1 MNIHEYQAKKL
12 LQTYSVNVTRGH
24 MADSSSEAVQ
34 KAKELGGENWVVKAQ
49 IHAGGRGKAG
59 GVKFASSLDEVA
71 KIASEMLGKVLV
83 TNQTGSAGKRVNK
96 LYIQVPVD
104 IVKEY
109 YLGIALDRRLEMQ
122 YGFLCGS
129 DETVLVGS
137 SSVLIDEEGEI
148 ICLKSAV
155 TGPGEIK
162 KRMSLY
168 NCIDHST
175 IMFRKDIPAGYREK
189 FRYSQDYDLYLNLIS
204 RGCRIDNLPD
214 ALVRERMISGSI
226 TYSRKDEQEYY
237 RKKAKEF
244 FVQRQKY
251 GMDDYDPMEE
261 CRGQEEEYA
270 YGRSK
275 GGFINRQKIYYLLYA
290 GRSEK
295 ARRMIRK
302 ELSARLDPKLIL
314 YFAMSFFPLLLKKMG
329 ASRGIRYM
337 PERDG

>member
-1 MNIHEYQAKKL
+1 M
-12 LQTYSVNVTRGH
+12 V
-24 MADSSSEAVQ
+24 DSSIKISVVMSVLGYEKYIVQ
-34 KAKELGGENWVVKAQ
+34 TIESILGQTMPDLEFIIINDGCRYDLEKKVKAFRDSR
-49 IHAGGRGKAG
+49 IVYAENSGNAGLTRSLIKGVNMARGRYIARMDAG
-59 GVKFASSLDEVA
+59 NTA
-71 KIASEMLGKVLV
+71 M
-83 TNQTGSAGKRVNK
+83 
-96 LYIQVPVD
+96 
-104 IVKEY
+104 
-109 YLGIALDRRLEMQ
+109 DRRLEMQ